1 MIQISKFENV
11 YGIKKLKKSNLINRN
26 TIIYSPNGV
35 MKSSLT
41 DGLLDISLDQNPSDV
56 FNDLAASFAL
66 INNGVSISET
76 TTPKHLDLVVFK
88 GEDIFDTV
96 FTDEKIAKIV
106 VSPALKKQYESQIA
120 SIKDK
125 MDEIKEI
132 LAINVLD
139 DKKGAKSKKIDDFLG
154 QFNGRSELERI
165 ASLFSAK
172 HNDIKEDCS
181 SISYTKIFNSKT
193 EAILN
198 DNTFKEKCDEF
209 QKLKDAKLDEIIF
222 NSSFGITQLENSHKS
237 LVTNKF
243 YDAGHKLLINKETL
257 DKSGVDKL
265 IEDSIKNIYGSE
277 EVKNSFLDAKKVL
290 DANKDS
296 REIVNAITENNWL
309 LEKLTTPLEF
319 KINLIFKKIENFEIE
334 VDLARKEIEV
344 AQEEIKKIY
353 IEANKTESVWRKVV
367 ETYNQRFNNKHF
379 DIKISNQVN
388 AIIGIQE
395 PIFIKVLKAS
405 GEEITEE
412 IFKRFSSG
420 EKRAIFILYFLFE
433 IELKRMTG
441 IPYTIV
447 ADDIVDS
454 FDYKNKYAMIEYLSE
469 LSSEVNVQLI
479 ILTHNFDF
487 YRSTCIALGGNLN
500 SRLFGYIDTDNDV
513 LLFNANS
520 TDYESFELFRN
531 WKTKDDST
539 SLIALIPFLRNLVEL
554 QEGSAS
560 ANYNI
565 LCNYLHYNLS
575 TPTLTLNGLGTI
587 YTNNG
592 VMHTCA
598 TSTTTYW
605 NLLIQEVKKISS
617 PVVENDIKKK
627 IILGLFI
634 RLASDYFLLE
644 KYKNNNSGANPVVAS
659 GSNWTKQLKKLS
671 LNYLT
676 DEERKLFDR
685 AITVAPSFIH
695 VNSFMYEPLIDVGSD
710 KLLSISKELI
720 IANSL

>member
-1 MIQISKFENV
+1 MIQIHKFENV
-11 YGIKKLKKSNLINRN
+11 YGIKKLKNSNLINRN

-165 ASLFSAK
+165 TSLFSAK

-198 DNTFKEKCDEF
+198 DNTFKEKCEGF

-500 SRLFGYIDTDNDV
+500 SRLFGYINTDNDV

-554 QEGSAS
+554 QEGSTS